1 MKRSDQGAR
10 QLIII
15 QLDLRLLICI
25 MKKVIISRLGE
36 EEMEKKSLLVKFYL
50 EVISEP
56 PLSFIL
62 GIYFD
67 KAFC

>member
-1 MKRSDQGAR
+1 MKRSDWGDR

-15 QLDLRLLICI
+15 QLDLKLLICI
-25 MKKVIISRLGE
+25 MKKIIISRLCE
-36 EEMEKKSLLVKFYL
+36 EEMEKNSLLVKFYL

-56 PLSFIL
+56 PLSFIP

>member
-1 MKRSDQGAR
+1 MKRSDQGDR

-15 QLDLRLLICI
+15 QLDLKLLICI
-25 MKKVIISRLGE
+25 IKKIVISRLGE
-36 EEMEKKSLLVKFYL
+36 EEMEKKSLLLKVYL

-56 PLSFIL
+56 PLSFVL

-67 KAFC
+67 KAFR